1 MTNIHNERGDYRYGT
16 IGEINDNVKDFLHAS
31 GTVGSVDGSER
42 DFVTLRE
49 QCTGDWQANLYIS
62 ICCWA
67 QSICPDKKCTVTCQ
81 AKRTHVWTIAA
92 DDDK

>member
-1 MTNIHNERGDYRYGT
+1 MNAVTIGT

-49 QCTGDWQANLYIS
+49 QCTGD
-62 ICCWA
+62 
-67 QSICPDKKCTVTCQ
+67 
-81 AKRTHVWTIAA
+81 
-92 DDDK
+92 